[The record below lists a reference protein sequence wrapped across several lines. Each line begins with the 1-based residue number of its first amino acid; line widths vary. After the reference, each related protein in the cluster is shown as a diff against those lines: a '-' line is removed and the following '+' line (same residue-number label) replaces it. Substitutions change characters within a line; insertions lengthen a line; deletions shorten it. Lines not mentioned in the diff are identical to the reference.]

1 MLLIV
6 RRYRSSYSHNMV
18 PVFHYDPNDEAGWD
32 SELLDDADPPFV
44 RDNQRPIVR
53 GTLSIDSNGTDR
65 NTLKV

>member
-1 MLLIV
+1 
-6 RRYRSSYSHNMV
+6 MV
-18 PVFHYDPNDEAGWD
+18 PVFHYDPNDEAGWE